1 LLAKAELLHS
11 VHIKEAKMS
20 YQLIIRE
27 LIKEGTVDAVLRKGS
42 RDRETVRILQRVL
55 YELGF
60 NEELN
65 WAKYG
70 ADGDYGNST
79 SAAVRAFAQRNG
91 ISASG
96 EVVNKQIAQKILQ
109 RYDIID
115 DMRHIYNAIREKT
128 LQNYYYRRSPH
139 KTAVVAL
146 QVLLNELGYGKEL
159 NWDTYGADGYYGGST
174 TAALKAFA
182 GHQGIRSDGEKLT
195 QPLAHKILDELT
207 PFYGENWTDETST
220 AKNTE
225 QTITVWKQIE
235 SGKTR
240 IYVSDGEDTA
250 RFTKFR
256 KGVYTY
262 GGKKTIDFVQN
273 HRDELRSIGL
283 SDSAIKVM
291 IAVSENEGNLDAIN
305 TWDNSFMTFGMFQW
319 TIGVGNDPGELP
331 ALVKKIKDADY
342 AIYEKY
348 FGDHGLDITN
358 TGSVRGYFTLNGR
371 KLDTPREKELLR
383 THKWAFNFWK
393 AGQDAFVQKMEIK
406 HAYSRLG
413 TFYRSAS
420 YKVKGYYISDLVTSE
435 YGVGLIIDN
444 HVNRPGYVCG
454 CLEKAMDRTRLSNPQ
469 NWGTQEERKLIHAYL
484 DIRKDYGSYP
494 MTHADSRA
502 KVTQK
507 YLDRGIISDERGS
520 FRV

>member
-1 LLAKAELLHS
+1 
-11 VHIKEAKMS
+11 MS

-27 LIKEGTVDAVLRKGS
+27 LIKEGTVDTVLRKGS

-65 WAKYG
+65 WEKYG

-79 SAAVRAFAQRNG
+79 TAAVKVFAERNG

-115 DMRHIYNAIREKT
+115 DMRHVYNGIQENT
-128 LQNYYYRRSPH
+128 LKNYYYRGSPH

-146 QVLLNELGYGKEL
+146 QILLNELGYGKSL
-159 NWDTYGADGYYGGST
+159 NWETYGADGYYGKST
-174 TAALKAFA
+174 TTALKAFA
-182 GHQGIRSDGEKLT
+182 QHQGIRSDGKELT
-195 QPLAHKILDELT
+195 QELAQKILDELT
-207 PFYGENWTDETST
+207 PFYGDNWTEKSKT
-220 AKNTE
+220 AKDTE
-225 QTITVWKQIE
+225 KKVTIWKRIE
-235 SGKTR
+235 RGKTR
-240 IYVSDGEDTA
+240 IYVSDHEDTA

-256 KGVYTY
+256 KGVYTF
-262 GGKKTIDFVQN
+262 GDQDTIDFVQN
-273 HRDELRSIGL
+273 YRNELHSLGL
-283 SDSAIKVM
+283 SESAIKVM

-342 AIYEKY
+342 TIYEKY
-348 FGDHGLDITN
+348 FGDHGLDIRD

-383 THKWAFNFWK
+383 TDKWAFYFWK

-454 CLEKAMDRTRLSNPQ
+454 CLEKAMDQINLGNPP

-484 DIRKDYGSYP
+484 DIRKDYGTYP
-494 MTHADSRA
+494 MTHADKRA

-520 FRV
+520 FKV